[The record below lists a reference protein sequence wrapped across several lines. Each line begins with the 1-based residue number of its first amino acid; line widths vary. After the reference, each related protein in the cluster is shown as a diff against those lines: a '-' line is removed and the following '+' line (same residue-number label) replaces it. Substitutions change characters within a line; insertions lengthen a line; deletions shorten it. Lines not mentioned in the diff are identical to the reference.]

1 MTRTAFVGN
10 GRFGVDVDR
19 IRGHIETLAG
29 FTATPGGGS
38 TRLSFTAEYRCACDY
53 LVDHARALGFEARL
67 DAVGN
72 LRVVMRGFESG
83 LPRVVMGSHIDT
95 VIHGGDFDGILGVA
109 AGIEVLETL
118 VGAGL
123 RPRHDI
129 EVVSFVEEEGTTFR
143 CPLAGSKALTGVLDV
158 DDLKGL
164 LDEDGRSF
172 HDVARSFGLAPDRL
186 ADDLYDPGAVKSM
199 FELHI
204 EQGAVLESLGIPVGI
219 VRHIAGSDNHRVR
232 LAGRANHAGTTPM
245 HLRYDALACAA
256 ECIAGV
262 ERYAAD
268 PGRADTVATVGRIL
282 CLPNAVNV
290 IPGRVEFSIDVRDV
304 DDERIARASREIL
317 AEVGSIAGRRGIACE
332 QETTGSSVPRPM
344 SPRIVDLL
352 QKLATRLGIRCHPM
366 ASGALHDAAMMTR
379 VTDVGMIF
387 VPSRDGRSHSPREW
401 TDYADIEHG
410 ANLLLAAVVEESG
423 ADIEPPAI
431 Q

>member
-1 MTRTAFVGN
+1 M
-10 GRFGVDVDR
+10 
-19 IRGHIETLAG
+19 
-29 FTATPGGGS
+29 
-38 TRLSFTAEYRCACDY
+38 
-53 LVDHARALGFEARL
+53 
-67 DAVGN
+67 
-72 LRVVMRGFESG
+72 
-83 LPRVVMGSHIDT
+83 
-95 VIHGGDFDGILGVA
+95 A

-199 FELHI
+199 FELHHRA
-204 EQGAVLESLGIPVGI
+204 GAVLESLGIPVGI

-232 LAGRANHAGTTPM
+232 LAGRANHAGTTP
-245 HLRYDALACAA
+245 DAPEVRRLACAA

-387 VPSRDGRSHSPREW
+387 VPSRDGRSHTPREW